1 MTAQDSSRFPD
12 VPPIVVM
19 ADASTDWFF
28 GAASSARQPHNMID
42 GVVYAS
48 PPPSEDHEDAVY
60 AIEAALKAFQR
71 ANGGR
76 VIRVRLD
83 CWLNETTIVQPD
95 TGYVVAERSN
105 LIGSYLRGAPDLAVE
120 VMTPGSRQFD
130 NEAKFDA
137 YGRHGVR
144 EAWFVDLETK
154 QITVVNG
161 DGGAWSSERVV
172 KFGEDVPSQIVS
184 VGDANLTSD

>member
-12 VPPIVVM
+12 APPIVVWN
-19 ADASTDWFF
+19 DASTDRFF

-42 GVVYAS
+42 GLVYAS

-71 ANGGR
+71 EHGGR

-95 TGYVVAERSN
+95 TGYVVAERTN

-120 VMTPGSRQFD
+120 VVTPGSRQFD
-130 NEAKFDA
+130 
-137 YGRHGVR
+137 
-144 EAWFVDLETK
+144 
-154 QITVVNG
+154 
-161 DGGAWSSERVV
+161 SCV
-172 KFGEDVPSQIVS
+172 KIDTEHIPQSFRSHH
-184 VGDANLTSD
+184 L